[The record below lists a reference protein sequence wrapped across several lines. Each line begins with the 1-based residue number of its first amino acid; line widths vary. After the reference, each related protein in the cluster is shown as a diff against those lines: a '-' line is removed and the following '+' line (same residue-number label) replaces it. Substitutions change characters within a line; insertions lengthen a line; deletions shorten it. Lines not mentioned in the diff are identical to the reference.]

1 MIDDGQVRL
10 EAEGELSMADAYRV
24 VDGEARLE
32 VSEGVEEQ
40 MRASRRQ
47 LEEWVDEGRRVYG
60 VTTGFGPLADAEIS
74 ESERRELQQ
83 NLIYHLCT
91 GVGEPMDRRQ
101 VRAMIVARASSLS
114 RGHSAL
120 RPETLHRLVSLLETD
135 LHPVV
140 PSLGTVG
147 ASGDLT
153 PLAHLALVL
162 MGEGDVLVD
171 GTREPAGEVLPSSG
185 IEPVELEA
193 KEGLALVNGTSAM
206 TGLGMLNGVDAAR
219 AAATGLRLALLYAEV
234 FESRTEA
241 WDGELG
247 RMRPHPGQKF
257 VHGRLREWSRSSER
271 LFDDRAEGRRG
282 DSGEGAGPEL
292 PQDPYSARCLPQLY
306 GAVLDAIWHHNE
318 IVETE
323 LNAVSDNPVVSDETG
338 GAIHGGNFYGQ
349 HVAFASDHLANAVL
363 KIAVHLERCVARLTD
378 PDRNRDLPAF
388 LQGRET
394 GLHSGLM
401 GAQVT
406 ATSLVAEMRSR
417 STPASVQSIPT
428 NADNQDVVTMG
439 TIAARRTAEHL
450 DRLWEVVGIAAVAC
464 AQAFDLVDEPGRF
477 SDSSRELADRV
488 RGVSEFLDGDRPLS
502 DDISRLADALREVPR
517 EIPLV

>member
-1 MIDDGQVRL
+1 MTEDARVRL
-10 EAEGELSMADAYRV
+10 EPEAALSIRDAHRV
-24 VDGEARLE
+24 VERNAELDISDG
-32 VSEGVEEQ
+32 VDEQ
-40 MRASRRQ
+40 MRSSRDRF
-47 LEEWVDEGRRVYG
+47 EKWVDEGRRLYG

-74 ESERRELQQ
+74 GTERRELQQ

-101 VRAMIVARASSLS
+101 VRAMILSRIASLS

-120 RPETLHRLVSLLETD
+120 RPETLERLVALLETD

-162 MGEGDVLVD
+162 MGEGEVLRE
-171 GTREPAGEVLPSSG
+171 GSREPADEALASRG
-185 IEPVELEA
+185 IEPAELEA
-193 KEGLALVNGTSAM
+193 KEGLALVNGTAAM
-206 TGLGMLNGVDAAR
+206 TGLGMVNGVDATR

-247 RMRPHPGQKF
+247 RMRPHRGQQT
-257 VHGRLREWSRSSER
+257 VHDRLREWSASSER
-271 LFDDRAEGRRG
+271 LFDDRAEGRRA
-282 DSGEGAGPEL
+282 GAEEASGPEL

-306 GAVLDAIWHHNE
+306 GAVLDAVWHHNE

-323 LNAVSDNPVVSDETG
+323 LNSVSDNPVVSDETG

-349 HVAFASDHLANAVL
+349 HVAFGSDHLANAVL

-417 STPASVQSIPT
+417 STPASTQSIPT

-450 DRLWEVVGIAAVAC
+450 DRLWEVVGIAGIAC
-464 AQAFDLVDEPGRF
+464 AQAFDLVDEPEQF
-477 SDSSRELADRV
+477 SDSSRRLVERV
-488 RGVSEFLDGDRPLS
+488 RDVSEFLDGDRPLS
-502 DDISRLADALREVPR
+502 DDISRLGDALGDVSREM
-517 EIPLV
+517 PLT